1 MGMNGSLLLRLLWPE
16 VTQLGLSILR
26 LAVYHQ
32 VVEFNGFNYDQC
44 VFFFSFPFFKTYGV

>member
-1 MGMNGSLLLRLLWPE
+1 MNGSLLLRLLWPE